1 MSDVVLIRFVCLA
14 VFLVN
19 QSINQTV
26 DFHSGLSDA
35 TTASTINGM
44 MPVDDVRCDCMNK
57 KRFEPI

>member
-26 DFHSGLSDA
+26 DFTVA
-35 TTASTINGM
+35 
-44 MPVDDVRCDCMNK
+44 
-57 KRFEPI
+57 